1 MDFSTKNKNINISLV
16 DIFIFINDD
25 VSNMKE
31 ICSTT
36 NKSFLP
42 VINKPIIFYQL
53 EFLERNNIKEVNIL
67 VIQEELEKTQS
78 FVSLYKGSLKFNFI
92 GLDTDYTEILS
103 AIKKKVT
110 KNNFLLLEGDTILS
124 FDLGELIENHIDNK
138 NLLTLILQKKE
149 EELSKLKHLREETLD
164 AFGIDFN
171 DNNRVVYY
179 HKKKNEENLVINK
192 KIFKRFSNFNLI
204 MNYID
209 IGFYIFNS
217 SVFDLFDNINS
228 KIENEKKEEKKNKL
242 KPIIKNIKDGFVPY
256 LIKKTF
262 SKELNMILIEK
273 YNNDLLKSNRIKI
286 GSKLVDNSQKNLNE
300 FCYKIYDFPSYLLT
314 IEEIQKSY
322 DEIKPIFFQT
332 KNNIKNYFLNFAEK
346 IRENLENNK
355 KFSNGIIELEGI
367 SADSYI
373 SDEIRNIGKKIVI
386 SKSVVEKG
394 LSLEDGGKIISC
406 LVGPNTKI
414 GKDSKLT
421 NCIIGKSCEIG
432 DNCNIS
438 DCIIADNYKIKEKT
452 NASQKILSPENENL
466 NFN

>member
-1 MDFSTKNKNINISLV
+1 MNKDLKNINISLV
-16 DIFIFINDD
+16 DVFIIINDD
-25 VSNMKE
+25 ISNMKE

-36 NKSFLP
+36 NKSFLS

-67 VIQEELEKTQS
+67 VIQELLEKTES
-78 FVSLYKGSLKFNFI
+78 FVSQYKGNLKLNVI
-92 GLDTDYTEILS
+92 GIKADYLEIFS
-103 AIKKKVT
+103 TIQKKIT

-138 NLLTLILQKKE
+138 NLLTLLLQKKE
-149 EELSKLKHLREETLD
+149 SELSKLKFLREEALE
-164 AFGIDFN
+164 AFGVDVN

-179 HKKKNEENLVINK
+179 HKKKTEDNLVINK
-192 KIFKRFSNFNLI
+192 KILKRFSNFNLL
-204 MNYID
+204 MNYMD
-209 IGFYIFNS
+209 VGFYIFNS
-217 SVFDLFDNINS
+217 SVFDLFENINS
-228 KIENEKKEEKKNKL
+228 KMENEKKEEKKNKL
-242 KPIIKNIKDGFVPY
+242 KFILKNIKEGFVPY

-262 SKELNMILIEK
+262 SKDLNMILIEK
-273 YNNDLLKSNRIKI
+273 YNNELLKSNRIKI
-286 GSKLVDNSQKNLNE
+286 GSKLIDNNQKNLNE

-314 IEEIQKSY
+314 IEEIQKPY

-332 KNNIKNYFLNFAEK
+332 KNNIKNYFYNFSDK
-346 IRENLENNK
+346 IEENLENSK
-355 KFSNGIIELEGI
+355 KFSDGITELEGI

-373 SDEIRNIGKKIVI
+373 SDGIGNFGKKIVI

-394 LSLEDGGKIISC
+394 LTIEDGGKIISC
-406 LVGPNTKI
+406 LVGPDTKI
-414 GKDSKLT
+414 GKNSKLT

-452 NASQKILSPENENL
+452 NASQNILSPENENL